1 MRAFDTV
8 TMVIGSCIELICLTV
23 HGTRRTKKTAPITGV
38 FVIDLHVRELIMTE
52 LILEL
57 ISGRNL
63 AVSHTLPQEEI
74 LA

>member
-1 MRAFDTV
+1 
-8 TMVIGSCIELICLTV
+8 LTV